1 VKNVALFPDGEFAFD
16 CFHAVHIPYGVDCLL
31 ALFST
36 VDETAERHFA
46 VPGFDA
52 DIGAL
57 DVAVRNQ
64 HRFHLGSDDAVIDP
78 AANGGVGSATIGRCR
93 RHRSDRIRRTGR
105 QRGNAAF
112 RLIRCGCTST
122 TSRDRQTQR
131 KTYQE
136 TFARIDN
143 CRHGHF
149 IYFDPEP
156 LEPELP
162 DEPMLPELPEEPDEP
177 MPPEPLA
184 EFDAPPLAPDV

>member
-1 VKNVALFPDGEFAFD
+1 M
-16 CFHAVHIPYGVDCLL
+16 
-31 ALFST
+31 T
-36 VDETAERHFA
+36 
-46 VPGFDA
+46 
-52 DIGAL
+52 
-57 DVAVRNQ
+57 
-64 HRFHLGSDDAVIDP
+64 
-78 AANGGVGSATIGRCR
+78 GRR
-93 RHRSDRIRRTGR
+93 RGRRSGRIHRTGR
-105 QRGNAAF
+105 RCGNAAL

-122 TSRDRQTQR
+122 TSRDRQTQC

-143 CRHGHF
+143 CRHGQF

-162 DEPMLPELPEEPDEP
+162 DEPMLPELPEEPEVPELPDDP